1 MFGPLPY
8 QLPDRDG
15 NGSRC
20 FPQIETGP
28 VGVNIQQVLYHP
40 VPLFPDSHAGLV
52 NDVDL
57 EGPVPPPLYPSPGKK
72 AGPVPVDRQKQHVV
86 QPFGPGHFPEVVP
99 EESQAAK
106 DGNVKG
112 GPGA

>member
-1 MFGPLPY
+1 M
-8 QLPDRDG
+8 
-15 NGSRC
+15 
-20 FPQIETGP
+20 
-28 VGVNIQQVLYHP
+28 
-40 VPLFPDSHAGLV
+40 
-52 NDVDL
+52 
-57 EGPVPPPLYPSPGKK
+57 
-72 AGPVPVDRQKQHVV
+72 PVDRQKQHVV